1 MPQIMGSTSLA
12 TGVTDNN
19 VLSGLLFERVGGRG
33 AQIKLYGAITTSGNY
48 GEATVTLI
56 AGSDVLVQNAVVPE
70 RTTGPQVPEDAV
82 AAGVALPGD
91 QLVLSI
97 TNNGAGTN
105 VIGWVVD
112 ITNA

>member
-1 MPQIMGSTSLA
+1 MPQIIGSTSIL
-12 TGVTDNN
+12 TGVTNAN

-33 AQIKLYGAITTSGNY
+33 AQIKLFAVVTTVGNY
-48 GEATVTLI
+48 GEMTCTLI
-56 AGSDVLVQNAVVPE
+56 AGSDVLVQDAVLNENVL
-70 RTTGPQVPEDAV
+70 GPQVPRDSV

-105 VIGWVVD
+105 VAGWIVD